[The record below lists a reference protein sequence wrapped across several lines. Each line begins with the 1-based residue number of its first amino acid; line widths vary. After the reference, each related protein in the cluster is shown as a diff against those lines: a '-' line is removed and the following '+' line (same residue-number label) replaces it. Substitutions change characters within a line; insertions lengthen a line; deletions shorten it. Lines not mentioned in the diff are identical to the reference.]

1 MFIIKIPNDW
11 IRTVHVEA
19 IALPTEPQSLPLVIV
34 CLPSENWLLT
44 QPPRMVKAMYLPT
57 YLPIIGDSNQQSYFC
72 ILWSEKMAFNWNE
85 SLSHS
90 LASHTGGRGQLN
102 LDHSSTQI
110 LNLLDEKFD
119 RPVVISCQWS
129 FYDANAHKG
138 CNVKGVGVTFT

>member
-1 MFIIKIPNDW
+1 MTGFEPCTWKQLLCQLSHNHCPLWLFVCHLKIDYW
-11 IRTVHVEA
+11 RSHREWSKLCT
-19 IALPTEPQSLPLVIV
+19 
-34 CLPSENWLLT
+34 C
-44 QPPRMVKAMYLPT
+44 LPT

>member
-57 YLPIIGDSNQQSYFC
+57 YLPTYLLSAILINNLIFVFCDPKKWLLIETNLSLTHSRLTQEDGDSSTLT
-72 ILWSEKMAFNWNE
+72 I
-85 SLSHS
+85 
-90 LASHTGGRGQLN
+90 RQL
-102 LDHSSTQI
+102 
-110 LNLLDEKFD
+110 KFL
-119 RPVVISCQWS
+119 IC
-129 FYDANAHKG
+129 
-138 CNVKGVGVTFT
+138 